1 MQTTRQAQPVPQEV
15 IDAIADTLRKM
26 EFGQIVIKVQDGCVV
41 QIDSIE
47 RKRIGAF
54 KQQKHHDIEFNI

>member
-1 MQTTRQAQPVPQEV
+1 MQTIGKVHPVPDEV
-15 IDAIADTLRKM
+15 IDAIANTLRKL
-26 EFGQIVIKVQDGCVV
+26 EFGQIVIKVQDGRVV

-54 KQQKHHDIEFNI
+54 KTRHEDIDYHI